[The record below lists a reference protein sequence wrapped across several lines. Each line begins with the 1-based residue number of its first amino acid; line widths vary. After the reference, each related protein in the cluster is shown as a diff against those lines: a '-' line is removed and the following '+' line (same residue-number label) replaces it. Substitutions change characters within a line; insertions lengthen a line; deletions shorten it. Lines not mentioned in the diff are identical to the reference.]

1 MTAAAV
7 GISQS
12 HEQTAATSQDL
23 ARQEEKRPGLAQ
35 SNAARFGWLLLALA
49 VLLAVVVASIAIGS
63 KDIPV
68 STVFEAIFAH
78 DDSDDHAII
87 QALRMPRTVLGLL
100 VGFALGM
107 SGALIQ
113 ALTRNPLADPG
124 ILGVNAGSAFFVVIA
139 VGFFGVSSIQ
149 GYIWFAFF
157 GAVVATLAVYAVGSV
172 GRAGATPVR
181 LTLAGVAIGA
191 VLSGISSGITL
202 LDPTT
207 FDRLRQWGA
216 GSLVAPGYETI
227 WAVAP
232 FIGIGLIIALAM
244 ARPLN
249 AVALGDDLASALGAN
264 IVRTRAFVVV
274 ATTLLAGAAT
284 AAAGPIGFVGLMIP
298 HVARWIVGPDQRW
311 IFVFTVVLSPV
322 LLLTADI
329 VGRLVMR
336 PGELQVG
343 IVTAF
348 IGAPVLIALARR
360 RRVSGL

>member
-1 MTAAAV
+1 MSVTATT
-7 GISQS
+7 S
-12 HEQTAATSQDL
+12 HDL

-35 SNAARFGWLLLALA
+35 SNATRFGWLLVACG

-63 KDIPV
+63 KDIAV
-68 STVFEAIFAH
+68 RTVFDAIFAY

-87 QALRMPRTVLGLL
+87 QALRVPRTILGLA
-100 VGFALGM
+100 VGMALGM

-124 ILGVNAGSAFFVVIA
+124 ILGVNAGAAFFVVVA
-139 VGFFGVSSIQ
+139 VGFFGISSIQ
-149 GYIWFAFF
+149 GYIWFAFL
-157 GAVVATLAVYAVGSV
+157 GAVVTTVAVYGIGSV
-172 GRAGATPVR
+172 GRTGATPVR
-181 LTLAGVAIGA
+181 LTLAGVALGA
-191 VLSGISSGITL
+191 VLGGLSSGIQL

-227 WAVAP
+227 WAVSP
-232 FIGIGLIIALAM
+232 FIAVGLVIALIM

-249 AVALGDDLASALGAN
+249 AVALGDELAAALGAN
-264 IVRTRAFVVV
+264 IATTRAWVVV

-284 AAAGPIGFVGLMIP
+284 AAAGPIGFVGLMVP

-311 IFVFTVVLSPV
+311 IFVFTLVLSPV
-322 LLLTADI
+322 LLLSSDI
-329 VGRLVMR
+329 VGRIVMR

-348 IGAPVLIALARR
+348 IGAPVLILLARR